1 MQESGEIVFA
11 TAANDA
17 NLSEHF
23 FLRNLRNLRAEN
35 LRKRDNARE
44 RLIRLVP
51 DNLTHIGDELFVF
64 FLRGRQSG

>member
-1 MQESGEIVFA
+1 MQESGEIALA
-11 TAANDA
+11 TASNDA

-44 RLIRLVP
+44 R
-51 DNLTHIGDELFVF
+51 
-64 FLRGRQSG
+64 